1 MIYKEGLLEGK
12 VALVTGANRGLGY
25 AMCVG
30 LAENGADIFNI
41 GHGDD
46 TGIREAI
53 EKLGRR
59 YHYMKADL
67 SKPTKALTDEIVAE
81 VVAVYGHLDILL
93 NNAGVNRRA
102 PFLEYAEADW
112 DYTLN
117 LNLKQVFLLSQS
129 AANQMVKQGTRGKI
143 INIASML
150 SFTGGILVPA
160 YTASKSAIMGLT
172 KEMANE
178 LSSQGINVN
187 AIAPGYMKTP
197 LTQAMQDDPV
207 RNKEVLDR
215 LPIGYWGDPSVL
227 QGPVVFLA
235 SEASDYICGATIPV
249 DGGWL
254 AHILI
259 NNSKMLNSL
268 DAAVF
273 ILSKLRFGD
282 QIRL

>member
-1 MIYKEGLLEGK
+1 MIYKENLLEGK

-25 AMCVG
+25 AMCIG

-46 TGIREAI
+46 QKIREAI
-53 EKLGRR
+53 EKIGRR
-59 YHYMKADL
+59 YYYMKADL
-67 SKPTKALTDEIVAE
+67 SKPSKALTDEIVSE
-81 VVAVYGHLDILL
+81 VVRVYGHLDILL
-93 NNAGVNRRA
+93 NNAGVNRRGQ
-102 PFLEYAEADW
+102 FLEYKEEDW

-129 AANQMVKQGTRGKI
+129 AANQMIKQKNRGKI

-178 LSSQGINVN
+178 LSKMNINVN

-197 LTQAMQDDPV
+197 LTQAMQDDPI

-215 LPIGYWGDPSVL
+215 LPIGYWGDPEVL

-254 AHILI
+254 A
-259 NNSKMLNSL
+259 
-268 DAAVF
+268 
-273 ILSKLRFGD
+273 R
-282 QIRL
+282 

>member
-1 MIYKEGLLEGK
+1 M
-12 VALVTGANRGLGY
+12 AT
-25 AMCVG
+25 
-30 LAENGADIFNI
+30 
-41 GHGDD
+41 
-46 TGIREAI
+46 IRISA
-53 EKLGRR
+53 RR
-59 YHYMKADL
+59 SKRPAAVIIAMKADL

-81 VVAVYGHLDILL
+81 VVKVYGHLDILL

-178 LSSQGINVN
+178 LSSKDINVN

-207 RNKEVLDR
+207 RNKEVLRPPADR
-215 LPIGYWGDPSVL
+215 LLGRSIRIAGTGGLSGQRSFRLYLRRDDSSGRR
-227 QGPVVFLA
+227 LA
-235 SEASDYICGATIPV
+235 GS
-249 DGGWL
+249 
-254 AHILI
+254 LI
-259 NNSKMLNSL
+259 IN
-268 DAAVF
+268 AAMIQDWVSF
-273 ILSKLRFGD
+273 P
-282 QIRL
+282 

>member
-1 MIYKEGLLEGK
+1 MIYKEGLLKGK

-46 TGIREAI
+46 ANIREAI
-53 EKLGRR
+53 EKIGRG

-67 SKPTKALTDEIVAE
+67 SKPTKALTDAIVAE
-81 VVAVYGHLDILL
+81 VVNVYGHLDILL

-150 SFTGGILVPA
+150 SFTGGLVPA

-178 LSSQGINVN
+178 LSSKDINVN

-254 AHILI
+254 A
-259 NNSKMLNSL
+259 
-268 DAAVF
+268 
-273 ILSKLRFGD
+273 R
-282 QIRL
+282 

>member
-59 YHYMKADL
+59 YHYMKDDL

-215 LPIGYWGDPSVL
+215 RPIGYWGDPSVL

-254 AHILI
+254 A
-259 NNSKMLNSL
+259 
-268 DAAVF
+268 
-273 ILSKLRFGD
+273 R
-282 QIRL
+282 

>member
-1 MIYKEGLLEGK
+1 MIYKEGLLKGK

-46 TGIREAI
+46 ANIREAI
-53 EKLGRR
+53 EKIGRG

-67 SKPTKALTDEIVAE
+67 SKPTKALTDAIVAE
-81 VVAVYGHLDILL
+81 VVNVYGHLDILL

-178 LSSQGINVN
+178 LSSKDINVN

-227 QGPVVFLA
+227 QGPVVFWRAKLPTISA
-235 SEASDYICGATIPV
+235 ARQFLLTAAGWRAKEVIESKIESKAGFSLREAGLFHFTSSC
-249 DGGWL
+249 
-254 AHILI
+254 H
-259 NNSKMLNSL
+259 
-268 DAAVF
+268 
-273 ILSKLRFGD
+273 
-282 QIRL
+282 

>member
-25 AMCVG
+25 AMTMG

-46 TGIREAI
+46 SNIREAV
-53 EKLGRR
+53 EKTGRR
-59 YHYMKADL
+59 YHYLKADL
-67 SKPTKALTDEIVAE
+67 SKPTKELTDTIVEE
-81 VVAVYGHLDILL
+81 VVKAYGHLDILL

-102 PFLEYAEADW
+102 PFLEYPVEDW
-112 DYTLN
+112 DYTMN

-129 AANQMVKQGTRGKI
+129 AANQMVKQNTRGKI

-150 SFTGGILVPA
+150 SYTGGILVPA
-160 YTASKSAIMGLT
+160 YTASKSAINGLT

-178 LSSQGINVN
+178 LSKMNINVN

-254 AHILI
+254 A
-259 NNSKMLNSL
+259 
-268 DAAVF
+268 
-273 ILSKLRFGD
+273 R
-282 QIRL
+282 

>member
-1 MIYKEGLLEGK
+1 MIYKEGLLKGK

-46 TGIREAI
+46 ANIREAI
-53 EKLGRR
+53 EKIGRG

-67 SKPTKALTDEIVAE
+67 SKPTKALTDAIVAE
-81 VVAVYGHLDILL
+81 VVNVYGHLDILL

-178 LSSQGINVN
+178 LSSKDINVN

-254 AHILI
+254 E
-259 NNSKMLNSL
+259 
-268 DAAVF
+268 
-273 ILSKLRFGD
+273 R
-282 QIRL
+282 

>member
-1 MIYKEGLLEGK
+1 MIYKEGLLKGK

-46 TGIREAI
+46 ANIREAI
-53 EKLGRR
+53 EKIGRG

-67 SKPTKALTDEIVAE
+67 SKPTKALTDAIVAE
-81 VVAVYGHLDILL
+81 VVNVYGHLDILL

-160 YTASKSAIMGLT
+160 YTASKSASMGLT

-178 LSSQGINVN
+178 LSTS
-187 AIAPGYMKTP
+187 TP
-197 LTQAMQDDPV
+197 S
-207 RNKEVLDR
+207 RR
-215 LPIGYWGDPSVL
+215 
-227 QGPVVFLA
+227 
-235 SEASDYICGATIPV
+235 AT
-249 DGGWL
+249 
-254 AHILI
+254 
-259 NNSKMLNSL
+259 
-268 DAAVF
+268 
-273 ILSKLRFGD
+273 
-282 QIRL
+282 

>member
-67 SKPTKALTDEIVAE
+67 SKPTTALTDEIVAE

-254 AHILI
+254 A
-259 NNSKMLNSL
+259 
-268 DAAVF
+268 
-273 ILSKLRFGD
+273 R
-282 QIRL
+282 

>member
-1 MIYKEGLLEGK
+1 MIYKEGMLAGK

-46 TGIREAI
+46 ANIREAI
-53 EKLGRR
+53 EKIGRG

-67 SKPTKALTDEIVAE
+67 SKPTKALTDAIVAE
-81 VVAVYGHLDILL
+81 VVNVYGHLDILL

-178 LSSQGINVN
+178 LSSKDINVN
-187 AIAPGYMKTP
+187 AIALGY
-197 LTQAMQDDPV
+197 
-207 RNKEVLDR
+207 RR
-215 LPIGYWGDPSVL
+215 
-227 QGPVVFLA
+227 
-235 SEASDYICGATIPV
+235 
-249 DGGWL
+249 
-254 AHILI
+254 
-259 NNSKMLNSL
+259 
-268 DAAVF
+268 
-273 ILSKLRFGD
+273 
-282 QIRL
+282 

>member
-160 YTASKSAIMGLT
+160 
-172 KEMANE
+172 
-178 LSSQGINVN
+178 
-187 AIAPGYMKTP
+187 
-197 LTQAMQDDPV
+197 
-207 RNKEVLDR
+207 
-215 LPIGYWGDPSVL
+215 
-227 QGPVVFLA
+227 
-235 SEASDYICGATIPV
+235 
-249 DGGWL
+249 
-254 AHILI
+254 
-259 NNSKMLNSL
+259 
-268 DAAVF
+268 
-273 ILSKLRFGD
+273 
-282 QIRL
+282 